1 MGVYTYRWMN
11 LFFNLDISVRFLIL
25 DFSNGQEVEQK
36 IKIEANVVFQL
47 LTFTSKKIL
56 SSDLYIII

>member
-1 MGVYTYRWMN
+1 MIFQFQTF
-11 LFFNLDISVRFLIL
+11 LFPFFLIL